1 MQNYIESNLDKK
13 ISFADLS
20 KVCFYSPWYAH
31 RLFLEVTKLTPSEY
45 IRRLKL
51 TKSALD
57 LRDYKKKVLDVA
69 NTYGYDSVDGYQ
81 RAFFKEFGINPY
93 EYSKKPIPIKLFTP
107 YKYYDEMEKK
117 HMSDVQNVFISV
129 VEKKER
135 LVLIKRGIKAH
146 GYLEYCEEV
155 GCDVWG
161 ILQSIKSIE
170 EEPISLW
177 LPKRFVKPNTST
189 YVQGVVIPNDFK
201 DVPEGFDLIK
211 LPPATYLR
219 FQGEPFEEVNYA
231 EAIDTLWKAIDK
243 FKPETIGYVWDD
255 ENPRIQLEPIGTRGY
270 IELKAIKKL

>member
-1 MQNYIESNLDKK
+1 MFFLYDVIVGCESYWISIKHATDANYIESNLDKK
-13 ISFADLS
+13 IYFADLS

-129 VEKKER
+129 VEKKQP
-135 LVLIKRGIKAH
+135 LVIIKRGNKDH
-146 GYLEYCEEV
+146 G
-155 GCDVWG
+155 
-161 ILQSIKSIE
+161 
-170 EEPISLW
+170 
-177 LPKRFVKPNTST
+177 
-189 YVQGVVIPNDFK
+189 
-201 DVPEGFDLIK
+201 
-211 LPPATYLR
+211 
-219 FQGEPFEEVNYA
+219 
-231 EAIDTLWKAIDK
+231 
-243 FKPETIGYVWDD
+243 
-255 ENPRIQLEPIGTRGY
+255 
-270 IELKAIKKL
+270 